1 MSSNHLE
8 LLASRLLKLLGYDS
22 FYPPQKAA
30 IDAGVMTGQN
40 VLLTTPTAS
49 GKTLVAMLAIASV
62 LAKRQKCV
70 YLTPLRALASEK
82 FEELRR
88 LEDLL
93 GDTGRIRTAVST
105 GDYDSTGRELA
116 GADVIVIT
124 NEKMDSLFRHGAEWL
139 GQVGLFISDEV
150 HLISDRERGP
160 TLEMMLTRIRER
172 YPQAQLIALSATVA
186 NSSEIADWLGC
197 KPVESKWRPTKLIE
211 GVFDYDSIR
220 TNDGKGART
229 IRVPR
234 SGAAAA
240 IDVALQSLSDGGQA
254 LIFAETR
261 KRAVSIAVKA
271 SDAVFAS
278 MSDEGRKAAGEL
290 SSKILRTDEGTE
302 TTKVLSELARK
313 GVGFHHAGLG
323 QHSRQLI
330 EDAFKSGTVRL
341 LTATPTLA
349 AGVNLPARRVV
360 LASVLRYDSEYGG
373 STPISVLEYKQLSG
387 RAGRPKYDTFGESI
401 IVSEQSGISADEL
414 YDHYVLGEPEPLKS
428 RLSSEKAVRFHLLST
443 IASDPGLKHG
453 EILGFFSKTLL
464 AQQSSSSVIE
474 FKLSGALEFLE
485 KERLIL
491 LRNQRFIATEFG
503 KRVSQLYID
512 PLTAVNFREALDRLP
527 RNNGDR
533 HTLGFLH
540 LISNC
545 SDFYPKLALRKKDYE
560 MVSQLLES
568 KGTELF
574 YSLSEYESSR
584 SFWALAQWLDEAS
597 EAAIGESTG
606 IEPGDLH
613 RIVEVS
619 RWLSSALYEVA
630 KISGREDLLGEIG
643 NLRTRIRYGVG
654 EELLPLVS
662 LEEVGRVR
670 ARALFRAG
678 YTDVS
683 KLAKSSES
691 KIAAID
697 KIGPAVAKKIKDQ
710 LKQRQGG

>member
-1 MSSNHLE
+1 
-8 LLASRLLKLLGYDS
+8 
-22 FYPPQKAA
+22 
-30 IDAGVMTGQN
+30 
-40 VLLTTPTAS
+40 
-49 GKTLVAMLAIASV
+49 
-62 LAKRQKCV
+62 
-70 YLTPLRALASEK
+70 
-82 FEELRR
+82 
-88 LEDLL
+88 
-93 GDTGRIRTAVST
+93 
-105 GDYDSTGRELA
+105 
-116 GADVIVIT
+116 
-124 NEKMDSLFRHGAEWL
+124 
-139 GQVGLFISDEV
+139 
-150 HLISDRERGP
+150 
-160 TLEMMLTRIRER
+160 
-172 YPQAQLIALSATVA
+172 
-186 NSSEIADWLGC
+186 
-197 KPVESKWRPTKLIE
+197 
-211 GVFDYDSIR
+211 
-220 TNDGKGART
+220 
-229 IRVPR
+229 
-234 SGAAAA
+234 
-240 IDVALQSLSDGGQA
+240 
-254 LIFAETR
+254 
-261 KRAVSIAVKA
+261 
-271 SDAVFAS
+271 
-278 MSDEGRKAAGEL
+278 
-290 SSKILRTDEGTE
+290 
-302 TTKVLSELARK
+302 
-313 GVGFHHAGLG
+313 
-323 QHSRQLI
+323 
-330 EDAFKSGTVRL
+330 
-341 LTATPTLA
+341 
-349 AGVNLPARRVV
+349 VV